1 MSRRHYFIALMALRT
16 IRRYHFRSGLLIAI
30 AMLGV
35 AGVLL
40 SVDFAAGGRQQV
52 LLQIRRMGTN
62 LLVVSP
68 RLDRSVGGRARTGS
82 LVTTL
87 VEPDRAAI
95 RMDVPRIVR
104 TSPVATA
111 TLRLKAG
118 DLSKE
123 TTVIGCEPDYFLI
136 KGWNVGAGSLFD
148 ERDDRKAVRSAVV
161 GKTVAR
167 DLFGGKSPIR
177 QRLTIGGVP
186 FEIVGVL
193 SERGQG
199 LDTANEDDQ
208 VYVPLRT
215 AMRRMMNRDFYSGLW
230 LEVDSWDEMTG
241 TAKDVRA
248 LLRRRHHRLANLP
261 DDFDVAS
268 QEALAETRLAASER
282 LGFLVRW
289 IGWSALAVSGLGIL
303 AIGWIAV
310 KARTAEI
317 GTRRALGATA
327 ADIFT
332 QILTEMAVIC
342 TIGSIVG
349 LAAGWQGSRLIAA
362 WASVPYVFDGWNAAG
377 TLLIANLLNLCFAL
391 LPAAKASVIHP
402 IRALGYE

>member
-1 MSRRHYFIALMALRT
+1 MSRRHSFIALTALRT
-16 IRRYHFRSGLLIAI
+16 ILRSRFRSGLLISI

-40 SVDFAAGGRQQV
+40 SVDFAAGGREQV
-52 LLQIRRMGTN
+52 LMQIRRMGTN

-82 LVTTL
+82 IVTTL

-123 TTVIGCEPDYFLI
+123 TTVIGCEPDYFFI
-136 KGWNVGAGSLFD
+136 KGWSVAAGSLFD
-148 ERDDRKAVRSAVV
+148 DREDRKAVRSAVV
-161 GKTVAR
+161 GKAVAR
-167 DLFGGKSPIR
+167 DLFGGESPIR

-215 AMRRMMNRDFYSGLW
+215 AMRRLMNRDFYSGLW
-230 LEVDSWDEMTG
+230 LEVGSWEDMTG
-241 TAKDVRA
+241 AAGEVRA
-248 LLRRRHHRLANLP
+248 LLRRRHHRLASLP

-268 QEALAETRLAASER
+268 QKALAETRLAASER

-289 IGWSALAVSGLGIL
+289 IGWSALGVSGLGIL

-317 GTRRALGATA
+317 GTRRAIGATA
-327 ADIFT
+327 VDIFL
-332 QILTEMAVIC
+332 QILTETAVIC
-342 TIGSIVG
+342 SIGCIAG
-349 LAAGWQGSRLIAA
+349 LAVGWQGSRLLAA
-362 WASVPYVFDGWNAAG
+362 WASVPYVFDAGNAKG
-377 TLLIANLLNLCFAL
+377 TLLIAVLLNLCFAL
-391 LPAAKASVIHP
+391 LPAAKASAVHP